1 MLLQNSSC
9 QHAVINAPV
18 DLGSAHFVRFL
29 PNVSLPHI
37 RAGSASTSDG
47 FGTFSMF
54 ICITA
59 YSLADPQ
66 NGPLAPRCLRHFI
79 TSMPPLGCY
88 RLERKLPG
96 GFTPPLEFCA
106 LFHGALRRTLRNTP
120 LVRLQTASDFLI
132 LNMNFITPILRL
144 YILGATAQTAPSRK
158 VGDYCPC
165 LDPAHAAI

>member
-106 LFHGALRRTLRNTP
+106 FSRRTRIGSNPAPRGWTRRTMNSPDGKPMFAAHPRKRRFRWHNEDLLN
-120 LVRLQTASDFLI
+120 SD
-132 LNMNFITPILRL
+132 
-144 YILGATAQTAPSRK
+144 SDK
-158 VGDYCPC
+158 SEVGDRMRRQNR
-165 LDPAHAAI
+165 

>member
-106 LFHGALRRTLRNTP
+106 FSRRTRIGSKLFQRASRRDGKRWRTTA
-120 LVRLQTASDFLI
+120 LQDAS
-132 LNMNFITPILRL
+132 RRWV
-144 YILGATAQTAPSRK
+144 PS
-158 VGDYCPC
+158 
-165 LDPAHAAI
+165 

>member
-1 MLLQNSSC
+1 
-9 QHAVINAPV
+9 
-18 DLGSAHFVRFL
+18 
-29 PNVSLPHI
+29 
-37 RAGSASTSDG
+37 
-47 FGTFSMF
+47 MF

-106 LFHGALRRTLRNTP
+106 FSRRTRTGSEGFPRYTP
-120 LVRLQTASDFLI
+120 GRIGPAPAA
-132 LNMNFITPILRL
+132 LNYFPGTQP
-144 YILGATAQTAPSRK
+144 GSQ
-158 VGDYCPC
+158 
-165 LDPAHAAI
+165 

>member
-106 LFHGALRRTLRNTP
+106 FSRRTRTGSN
-120 LVRLQTASDFLI
+120 RF
-132 LNMNFITPILRL
+132 
-144 YILGATAQTAPSRK
+144 
-158 VGDYCPC
+158 
-165 LDPAHAAI
+165 

>member
-1 MLLQNSSC
+1 
-9 QHAVINAPV
+9 
-18 DLGSAHFVRFL
+18 
-29 PNVSLPHI
+29 
-37 RAGSASTSDG
+37 
-47 FGTFSMF
+47 MF

-106 LFHGALRRTLRNTP
+106 FSRRTRTGSHLIAIRIPISTP
-120 LVRLQTASDFLI
+120 PPMA
-132 LNMNFITPILRL
+132 
-144 YILGATAQTAPSRK
+144 AP
-158 VGDYCPC
+158 
-165 LDPAHAAI
+165 